1 MFFGEA
7 CAGELWRCQWHCCLI
22 RLQNPTKQH
31 SLQGNLFTE
40 SSGEAVDILSCL
52 EKSDLSNERI
62 STYIASWLDTMFWTL
77 YPPQPHLW
85 VPYHFQ
91 SFFPSPPTLLYL
103 PFGAISVLPQGRDE
117 QQTAGE
123 QEEPFPVFLLSKF
136 QALLCH
142 TLELTSNLGPW
153 YHDYNLFKPV
163 SPFE

>member
-77 YPPQPHLW
+77 YPPH
-85 VPYHFQ
+85 
-91 SFFPSPPTLLYL
+91 PPTPPLGSLSLL
-103 PFGAISVLPQGRDE
+103 
-117 QQTAGE
+117 
-123 QEEPFPVFLLSKF
+123 VFFSF
-136 QALLCH
+136 
-142 TLELTSNLGPW
+142 TSHPS
-153 YHDYNLFKPV
+153 V
-163 SPFE
+163 SPIWCYQRTASGKGRIADSRGIGGAFSCLFTFEIPGSPLPYFRVNFKFRTLVS